1 MRSLNMAVRQG
12 NFVKISHN
20 QVSEQDGLHA
30 GRQESNIVHIGQK
43 NLESTLQN
51 QVSFL
56 TSRNLDLM

>member
-1 MRSLNMAVRQG
+1 MRSLNMVVRQG
-12 NFVKISHN
+12 NFLRTSHN

-30 GRQESNIVHIGQK
+30 GRQAESNIGQK